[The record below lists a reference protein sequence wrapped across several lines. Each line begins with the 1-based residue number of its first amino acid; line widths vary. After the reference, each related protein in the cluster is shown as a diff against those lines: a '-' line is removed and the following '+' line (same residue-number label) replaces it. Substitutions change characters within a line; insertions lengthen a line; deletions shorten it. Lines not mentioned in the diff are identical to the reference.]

1 VAERPV
7 AGLGQC
13 GRLAVAGGGD
23 GGGEIGQLIVGEIP
37 QSAGGRS
44 AQLVCQGGEG
54 IHGRVVSAT
63 VPMRALVSSPEPP
76 YVELAEVADPEP
88 RSDHAVVSVQAI
100 SLNRGEVRRLER
112 MEAGTVSG
120 WDLAG
125 TVSWP
130 ATDGSGPKAGARV
143 VGLKDVGAW
152 AEQVAVPAEYLA
164 ELPAAVSFEQ
174 AATLP
179 VAGLTALRA
188 LEIGGYVVGKRVL
201 ITGASG
207 GVGRFAIQLAKLAGA
222 HVTAIARRTEGLTEL
237 GADEILPELSHD
249 GDTFDVILDA
259 IGGPVLGAALQRVA
273 PRGTVISFAAT
284 VTEPVSY
291 PTRELFSRAPG
302 AQLHGFYLFDDVAH
316 TRSCGR
322 DLRRLADLVAA
333 DRLDCQID
341 LTTSWTEAAG
351 AIQALLDRRVAG
363 KAVLTLD

>member
-7 AGLGQC
+7 AGLRQR
-13 GRLAVAGGGD
+13 GRLAVAGVGD
-23 GGGEIGQLIVGEIP
+23 GRGEVGELLVRELT
-37 QSAGGRS
+37 QAVGHRS
-44 AQLVCQGGEG
+44 TQLCGKRCEG
-54 IHGRVVSAT
+54 VHGRVVSAT
-63 VPMRALVSSPEPP
+63 DPMRALVSRQDSPYAEL
-76 YVELAEVADPEP
+76 VEVTDPEA
-88 RSDHAVVSVQAI
+88 RSDHAVVSVEAV

-112 MEAGTVSG
+112 MEPGTIAG

-143 VGLKDVGAW
+143 VGLKLVGAW
-152 AEQVAVPAEYLA
+152 AEQVAVPTEYLA
-164 ELPAAVSFEQ
+164 ELPKGISFEQ
-174 AATLP
+174 ASTLP

-188 LEIGGYVVGKRVL
+188 LEIGGYIVGKRVL

-222 HVTAIARRTEGLTEL
+222 HVTAVARRTEGLAEL
-237 GADEILPELSHD
+237 GADEVMPELSAK

-273 PRGTVISFAAT
+273 PRGRVISFAAT
-284 VTEPVSY
+284 VTEPVSF

-302 AQLHGFYLFDDVAH
+302 AELHGLYIFDELAH
-316 TRSCGR
+316 TRSAAH
-322 DLRRLADLVAA
+322 DLRRLADLVVAG
-333 DRLDCQID
+333 RLDPQID
-341 LTTSWTEAAG
+341 VTVSWTEAAG

-363 KAVLTLD
+363 KAVLTID